1 MHAHAM
7 CTRLSIESP
16 GDEAIPSLASRPLS
30 LLRRWPGTHCLRM
43 RLITQQNLGIRK
55 LSNICRVLSS
65 HTNVHV
71 CFLQRR
77 GCQQSKNV
85 RLDDENSFTQS
96 LTCVISV

>member
-1 MHAHAM
+1 
-7 CTRLSIESP
+7 
-16 GDEAIPSLASRPLS
+16 
-30 LLRRWPGTHCLRM
+30 M